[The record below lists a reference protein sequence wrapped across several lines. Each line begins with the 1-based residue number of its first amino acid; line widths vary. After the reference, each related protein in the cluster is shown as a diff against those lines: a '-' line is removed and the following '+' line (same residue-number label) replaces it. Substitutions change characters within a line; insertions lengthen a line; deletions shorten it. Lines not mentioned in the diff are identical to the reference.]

1 MLGVTLALFG
11 GLAVVPALASDYD
24 LVILNGRVMDPES
37 GLDGVRNVGVKDGK
51 ITAVTKKS
59 IKGTETIDAKG
70 HIVVPGFIDTHSHN
84 VSSSFGQRLA
94 LRDGITTPL
103 EIEAGVYPV
112 DLWYEHW
119 EGKSQTNFGATVSVM
134 NIREIL
140 FNPDYKP
147 RHPAINGAA
156 ICGLMDPVDS
166 RATMKWS
173 TEVVT
178 DEQIEK
184 MKSMLDE
191 GLKQGA
197 LGVGHTPGYEEF
209 GITTRESILAQQM
222 AGQYGRFVGMHGRFS
237 SQQPP
242 TSGLLGTAEQL
253 AAVAA
258 HGGGLI
264 VQHMTAQCLA
274 LSADCQALLDAAY
287 AKGHQTIAEVYAY
300 TYGAT
305 IVGADYLHPDNYQ
318 KNMGRTYSDIV
329 ETASGKPL
337 TKERYEELVKT
348 APSTSVTFVNAG
360 KDDLYKALA
369 HPTSTIAS
377 DSFPYVM
384 KADGSPAT
392 DWDTAFDA
400 VNGHPRGAAT
410 FARILQLV
418 REENLMPLMLAI
430 SKMSYMP
437 AKFMQDNG
445 VPHMAHKGR
454 LQVGADADI
463 TIFDPDT
470 VKANA
475 TPQNGG
481 IPSTGIPYVVVN
493 GTIVVKDSK
502 VLKNVFPGKSVRL
515 PVQN

>member
-1 MLGVTLALFG
+1 M
-11 GLAVVPALASDYD
+11 
-24 LVILNGRVMDPES
+24 
-37 GLDGVRNVGVKDGK
+37 
-51 ITAVTKKS
+51 
-59 IKGTETIDAKG
+59 
-70 HIVVPGFIDTHSHN
+70 
-84 VSSSFGQRLA
+84 
-94 LRDGITTPL
+94 
-103 EIEAGVYPV
+103 
-112 DLWYEHW
+112 
-119 EGKSQTNFGATVSVM
+119 
-134 NIREIL
+134 
-140 FNPDYKP
+140 
-147 RHPAINGAA
+147 
-156 ICGLMDPVDS
+156 
-166 RATMKWS
+166 
-173 TEVVT
+173 
-178 DEQIEK
+178 
-184 MKSMLDE
+184 
-191 GLKQGA
+191 
-197 LGVGHTPGYEEF
+197 
-209 GITTRESILAQQM
+209 
-222 AGQYGRFVGMHGRFS
+222 
-237 SQQPP
+237 
-242 TSGLLGTAEQL
+242 
-253 AAVAA
+253 
-258 HGGGLI
+258 
-264 VQHMTAQCLA
+264 
-274 LSADCQALLDAAY
+274 LDAAY
-287 AKGHQTIAEVYAY
+287 ARGHQTIAEIYAY

-502 VLKNVFPGKSVRL
+502 VLKNVFPGKPVRL